1 MPYKTPWR
9 LYIITVNGYKSLSVH
24 AFVSLIGRPKRWD
37 KRLLRGL
44 HSGLASLLAHLHDT
58 IRVISSTRPAQKFI
72 VYTDKRT
79 TLTYVEIFNRVNR

>member
-1 MPYKTPWR
+1 
-9 LYIITVNGYKSLSVH
+9 
-24 AFVSLIGRPKRWD
+24 
-37 KRLLRGL
+37 L